1 VSIIAGERSGI
12 EAARVVAHWRDHVIA
27 GDPGGFSARA
37 AARAL
42 ISVLASG
49 TVLLSAGEPLS
60 SALLGS
66 VLALVTSIAISDA
79 RPRAQAATMAL
90 GFGAAMATI
99 CVATVVSP
107 SVWAASLVLCAIVFA
122 AVLARA
128 RGPRGTAVGMLA
140 FMGYFFAVFVRARP
154 ADLPRLAPS
163 VLVGAAAA
171 YLARFAV
178 VRDRPDRV
186 RARVLRAFAAR
197 LRLLLGQIA
206 AELLSP
212 VADPARQ
219 RRIRRQTGRLN
230 ELALALEEAAGRS
243 PHSPP
248 VAAIRPWLRQLVEA
262 EVAVDLLADATHSL
276 GDRGASREV
285 RRDLAAAVAL
295 VRSWIH
301 RADPALR
308 DEVLRRLAL
317 ARSRIDA
324 PPDAPNPSDPVRRM
338 DACRR
343 LDRGVRLLLAGR
355 PWETFPDVRPAGSTV
370 SPLSFRAGGGGTS
383 GLHGGRPNLR
393 LAVQA
398 TVAVAL
404 ATVAGRAISPTRWYW
419 AVIAAFTVFARAA
432 TVAETLSRAWQR
444 VLGTAVGVGTAIVI
458 AELLGRHAVP
468 SVIVALVAICAA
480 YGVFHVSYAA
490 MILFMTIALAVLYEM
505 MGRPVPGLMALRL
518 GESAAGAAV
527 GTAVAALLLPTRSG
541 DRIRRLVADVLL
553 QAAPV
558 ILRGTTPGVDPRG
571 DAQLLD
577 DIRRVDRALAEVR
590 NALRPL
596 WAPHVPVEVRR
607 LTEPGRLA
615 AAFAYT
621 IRRFVTDIAPGAYPA
636 LLPQIGERLAAN
648 CGAVAEALAYGSAA
662 TVTPIGGLLLELGR
676 ATESHQDSYV
686 AELCADLDTILDQL
700 VAVTRANRGR
710 RDSNGP

>member
-1 VSIIAGERSGI
+1 
-12 EAARVVAHWRDHVIA
+12 
-27 GDPGGFSARA
+27 
-37 AARAL
+37 
-42 ISVLASG
+42 
-49 TVLLSAGEPLS
+49 
-60 SALLGS
+60 
-66 VLALVTSIAISDA
+66 
-79 RPRAQAATMAL
+79 
-90 GFGAAMATI
+90 MATI

-140 FMGYFFAVFVRARP
+140 FMGYFFAVFIRARP
-154 ADLPRLAPS
+154 ADLPRLAAS

-171 YLARFAV
+171 YLARFAL

-197 LRLLLGQIA
+197 LRLLLDQVA

-212 VADPARQ
+212 VANPAGQ

-243 PHSPP
+243 RQSPP
-248 VAAIRPWLRQLVEA
+248 VAAIRPWLMQLVET

-276 GDRGASREV
+276 GDRRPSREV
-285 RRDLAAAVAL
+285 RRDLAAAVGL
-295 VRSWIH
+295 VRSWTR

-308 DEVLRRLAL
+308 DEALRRLAL
-317 ARSRIDA
+317 ARSRTVDA
-324 PPDAPNPSDPVRRM
+324 PPPEAHPSGPVRRM
-338 DACRR
+338 DAWRR
-343 LDRGVRLLLAGR
+343 LDRGARLLLEAR
-355 PWETFPDVRPAGSTV
+355 PWETFPDVRPADSTV

-383 GLHGGRPNLR
+383 GLQGGRPNLR

-444 VLGTAVGVGTAIVI
+444 LLGTAVGVGTAIVI

-468 SVIVALVAICAA
+468 SVIVALVAVCAA

-541 DRIRRLVADVLL
+541 DRIRRLVADVLR

-558 ILRGTTPGVDPRG
+558 ILRGTTPGVDPRC

-621 IRRFVTDIAPGAYPA
+621 IRRFVTDVRPAAYSA
-636 LLPQIGERLAAN
+636 LLPQVGERLAAS
-648 CGAVAEALAYGSAA
+648 CEAVAEALERGSQA
-662 TVTPIGGLLLELGR
+662 TVAPMSGLLLELGR
-676 ATESHQDSYV
+676 TTEHQETHV
-686 AELCADLDTILDQL
+686 AELCADLDAILEQL
-700 VAVTRANRGR
+700 ARHLAA
-710 RDSNGP
+710 